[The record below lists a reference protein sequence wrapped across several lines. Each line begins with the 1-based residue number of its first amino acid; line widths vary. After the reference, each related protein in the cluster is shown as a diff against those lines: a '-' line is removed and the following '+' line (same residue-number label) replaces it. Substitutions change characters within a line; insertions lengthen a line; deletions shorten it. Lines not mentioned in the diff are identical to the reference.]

1 MKGIGVD
8 IIDLERLD
16 IHNLNFVKHILSPKE
31 YQIFTKM
38 NSPKRQ
44 LEFLGG
50 RFAGKEAY
58 MKACHV
64 GIGAMAFHDIE
75 ILNDESGAPYL
86 HDSHAHISIS
96 LHLLHQHKM
105 LLYFLM
111 LLLVLHLLHRLMY
124 IFSFQDT

>member
-86 HDSHAHISIS
+86 HDSHAYISIS
-96 LHLLHQHKM
+96 HENKYAIAFVLLEK
-105 LLYFLM
+105 
-111 LLLVLHLLHRLMY
+111 
-124 IFSFQDT
+124 

>member
-8 IIDLERLD
+8 IVDLERLD
-16 IHNLNFVKHILSPKE
+16 IDNERFIKHILSSRE
-31 YQIFTKM
+31 YQLFTEMK
-38 NSPKRQ
+38 SARRK

-64 GIGAMAFHDIE
+64 GIGAISFQDIE

-86 HDSHAHISIS
+86 HDPQAQISIS
-96 LHLLHQHKM
+96 HEKNMQLHL
-105 LLYFLM
+105 Y
-111 LLLVLHLLHRLMY
+111 
-124 IFSFQDT
+124 